1 MPWIQ
6 NIGLGDIKKGFHID
20 PGPNA
25 MLIQIVDPPGDFP
38 TPKYAFKEV
47 HQFQFLD
54 IEAKDFVLDESMRC
68 SQEQADDLVR
78 LLQHALEHRMNVVV
92 HCHAGVCRSGAVCEI
107 GVMLGFD
114 DTEVFR
120 SPNLLVKHRMM
131 RALGCLYDEQ
141 EPHSINGVTLPSG
154 IIIPAKTIEW
164 SNDNEKVFTLA
175 AERRAR
181 REREG
186 DI

>member
-6 NIGLGDIKKGFHID
+6 NVSMSDIKKGFHIN
-20 PGPNA
+20 PGENA
-25 MLIQIVDPPGDFP
+25 MLIQITDPPGDFP
-38 TPKYAFKEV
+38 EPKYKFKEV

-54 IEAKDFVLDESMRC
+54 IEENDFALDEAMRC
-68 SQEQADDLVR
+68 SHEQAAELVQ
-78 LLQHALEHRMNVVV
+78 LLQHAMANRMNVIV

-107 GVMLGFD
+107 GVMMGFD

-131 RALGCLYDEQ
+131 KHLGWTYDKD
-141 EPHSINGVTLPSG
+141 EPHTINGVPVSYDELGNKTMWEKTEQG
-154 IIIPAKTIEW
+154 IYVPPT
-164 SNDNEKVFTLA
+164 
-175 AERRAR
+175 
-181 REREG
+181 REG

>member
-6 NIGLGDIKKGFHID
+6 NVSLSDIRVGFHIN

-25 MLIQIVDPPGDFP
+25 MLIQICDPPGNFP
-38 TPKYAFKEV
+38 IPKYNFKDV

-54 IEAKDFVLDESMRC
+54 VERDDHVDDEEMRC
-68 SQEQADDLVR
+68 SQEQADELVR
-78 LLQHALEHRMNVVV
+78 LLQHALDNRMNVIV

-107 GVMLGFD
+107 GVMMGFD
-114 DTEVFR
+114 DTEAFR

-131 RALGCLYDEQ
+131 KKLGWAYDEN
-141 EPHSINGVTLPSG
+141 EPHTINGVETSWGMILP
-154 IIIPAKTIEW
+154 K
-164 SNDNEKVFTLA
+164 NY
-175 AERRAR
+175 
-181 REREG
+181 EG

>member
-6 NIGLGDIKKGFHID
+6 NVAMSDIKKGFHID

-25 MLIQIVDPPGDFP
+25 MLIQITDPPGDFP
-38 TPKYAFKEV
+38 TPKYSFKEV

-54 IEAKDFVLDESMRC
+54 IEENDFALEESMRC
-68 SQEQADDLVR
+68 SHEQAAELVR
-78 LLQHALEHRMNVVV
+78 LLQHALANRMNVIV
-92 HCHAGVCRSGAVCEI
+92 HCHAGVCRSGAVCEV

-114 DTEVFR
+114 DTEAFR

-131 RALGCLYDEQ
+131 KQLGWTYDEQ
-141 EPHSINGVTLPSG
+141 EPHTINGVAVPEDWT
-154 IIIPAKTIEW
+154 
-164 SNDNEKVFTLA
+164 NDNEKVFTLA
-175 AERRAR
+175 HAR
-181 REREG
+181 RERRLREG